1 MKINFLFVVF
11 SLSCVLTGFSQGT
24 VGLEVVADNLVSP
37 VALEESPDE
46 SGRYFIVDQVGVI
59 RIHTP
64 QKGLLQEPFLDLKD
78 KIVPLKD
85 AHEERGLLG
94 LAFHPGYSTNGRF
107 FVYYS
112 APLSDDAPKDWNHTS
127 HISEFRVSPNNPNMA
142 DKSSEKIIMKVNE
155 PQDNHNAGTL
165 AFGPDNYL
173 YIALGDGGGANDID
187 RGHVPDWYSKNAG
200 GNGQDVEQNL
210 LGSILRI
217 DVDSETSPYEIP
229 ADNPFV
235 GKDGMDEI
243 YAYGLRN
250 PYRFSFDLEG
260 ENDLIAGDAGQV
272 LWEEVNVITKGGNYG
287 WNVKEGT
294 HCFNAYN
301 NDKEKEECPREDKMG
316 NPLIDPVIE
325 FKQGG
330 TDHGGKGLVVIGG
343 YVYRGNDLKNMDGK
357 YLFGTWTQHH
367 GTPAGAVFMATPKET
382 GMWDFQELKIAQT
395 NSTSIGHYLLSFG
408 QNKKGEMFV
417 LTTDEEGPVGNTGKV
432 FKMVSAK

>member
-1 MKINFLFVVF
+1 MRFNFLVLFF
-11 SLSCVLTGFSQGT
+11 SLSSIFAGLSQEKL
-24 VGLEVVADNLVSP
+24 GLELLADNLVSP
-37 VALEESPDE
+37 VALVESPDE

-59 RIHTP
+59 RIFDP
-64 QKGLLQEPFLDLKD
+64 QKGLLEKPFLDLKD
-78 KIVPLKD
+78 KIVPLKH

-94 LAFHPGYSTNGRF
+94 LAFHPEYSENGRF

-112 APLSDDAPKDWNHTS
+112 APLDDDAPEGWNHTS
-127 HISEFRVSPNNPNMA
+127 HISEFRVTGKDLNTA
-142 DKSSEKIIMKVNE
+142 DKASEKVILKVNQ

-165 AFGPDNYL
+165 AFGPDDYL

-187 RGHVPDWYSKNAG
+187 MGHVPDWYDKNAG

-217 DVDSETSPYEIP
+217 DVNSKAPYGIP

-235 GKDGMDEI
+235 GKKGMDEI

-260 ENDLIAGDAGQV
+260 DNDLIAGDAGQV
-272 LWEEVNVITKGGNYG
+272 LWEEVSVITKGGNYG

-301 NDKEKEECPREDKMG
+301 NDKTREECPKKDKMG

-343 YVYRGNDLKNMDGK
+343 YVYRGELVEKLSGK

-367 GTPAGAVFMATPKET
+367 GTPAGAIFMATPKET
-382 GMWDFQELKIAQT
+382 GMWDFEEMTIAQT

-408 QNKKGEMFV
+408 QNNDGEMFV

-432 FKMVSAK
+432 FKLTANQ